1 MVALCVVWCILK
13 EGYKYMFMNVPALM
27 SAEWETWVTRR
38 SSQETVALKDMVF
51 IQKTSAEKEKERESE
66 KKCPYYKIFWVH
78 ATRGNLRES
87 SVEPPGWSSH
97 GMGISTKLYK
107 PKPPQICRRGVPVWG
122 NQGDYDQEE
131 MAWPVMQGDFIWEIL
146 NVTTSEIV
154 FLPAQAVT
162 QLVSCMWKIRGS
174 RGIWFSMTCCFSWYT
189 WLP

>member
-13 EGYKYMFMNVPALM
+13 ESYKYMFMNVPALM
-27 SAEWETWVTRR
+27 SAEWETWVRRR

-51 IQKTSAEKEKERESE
+51 IQKTSAEKEKERQSE
-66 KKCPYYKIFWVH
+66 KNCPYYKIFGCMQPE
-78 ATRGNLRES
+78 ATSGKAL
-87 SVEPPGWSSH
+87 WSH
-97 GMGISTKLYK
+97 QGDPVKLYK

-131 MAWPVMQGDFIWEIL
+131 MVWPVMQGDFIWEIL